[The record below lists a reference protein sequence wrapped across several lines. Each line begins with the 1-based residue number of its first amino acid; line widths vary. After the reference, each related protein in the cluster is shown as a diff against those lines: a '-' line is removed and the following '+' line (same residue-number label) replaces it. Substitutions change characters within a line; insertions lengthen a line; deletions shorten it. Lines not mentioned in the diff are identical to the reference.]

1 MEIDWLQ
8 LLRAL
13 ALVPIIEGIGPFL
26 APARW
31 RGLMIGAS
39 GLDDGKLR
47 TLGLVSMVCGVLFL
61 SLLPSR

>member
-8 LLRAL
+8 FLRAL

-26 APARW
+26 APGRW
-31 RGLMIGAS
+31 RGLMLGAAS
-39 GLDDGKLR
+39 LDDGKLR

-61 SLLPSR
+61 SLLPGV